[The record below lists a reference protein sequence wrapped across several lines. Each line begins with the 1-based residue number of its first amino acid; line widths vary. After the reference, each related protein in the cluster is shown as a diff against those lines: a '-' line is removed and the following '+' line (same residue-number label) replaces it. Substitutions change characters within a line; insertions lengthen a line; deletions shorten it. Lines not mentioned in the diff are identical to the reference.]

1 MHSNAYNAM
10 LEKHLCTL
18 VNSQS
23 EIIKD
28 YLKNPLP
35 VTLKTEALVD
45 PIVYPSNFS
54 FLSLSSSFTNLLSI
68 FSPFSCS
75 FCDLFPSSS
84 FQSLRSSYF
93 VPPIQDLPST
103 VKSPCIT
110 STMTILRFFV

>member
-1 MHSNAYNAM
+1 MHSNTYNAI
-10 LEKHLCTL
+10 LGKHLCTL
-18 VNSQS
+18 INGQS

-45 PIVYPSNFS
+45 PIVYPSS
-54 FLSLSSSFTNLLSI
+54 FLSLLSLIFYRSFFL
-68 FSPFSCS
+68 FHAR
-75 FCDLFPSSS
+75 FCDLFPSSN
-84 FQSLRSSYF
+84 FQSLRSYYF

-103 VKSPCIT
+103 AKSPCIT